1 MDASRDKVQS
11 VERALSILDC
21 FTMEKPEM
29 FLGEIAEKTKLSK
42 STTHR
47 LIATMVKCGY
57 VKQNEDNQKYSLN
70 LKLFRLGSIVG
81 GNMSL
86 RNVAL
91 SFMKDLC
98 GEISET
104 VGLNIVDENC
114 RVCIE
119 TVESAEV
126 VRNFVK
132 VGQQVHLCQGGSS
145 MVLLAYMP
153 ENQKLRIIDQ
163 GERDGQLLI
172 SKPELMHRL
181 EQIALNGYGSSVNER
196 IDGAFSVSAP
206 VFNHHG
212 HIIASLTA
220 AGPVQRLTEER
231 LPFLIDRVKQ
241 SAKQIS
247 SAMGYTVAQE
257 TDHKLINKWSDADG
271 FSSR

>member
-1 MDASRDKVQS
+1 
-11 VERALSILDC
+11 
-21 FTMEKPEM
+21 
-29 FLGEIAEKTKLSK
+29 
-42 STTHR
+42 
-47 LIATMVKCGY
+47 
-57 VKQNEDNQKYSLN
+57 
-70 LKLFRLGSIVG
+70 
-81 GNMSL
+81 MSL

-91 SFMKDLC
+91 LFMKDLC

-104 VGLNIVDENC
+104 VGLNIVDEHC

-132 VGQQVHLCQGGSS
+132 VGQQVHLCQGASS

-153 ENQKLRIIDQ
+153 ENQKRQIIEQ
-163 GERDGQLLI
+163 GERDGQLQI
-172 SKPELMHRL
+172 SKTELMQRL
-181 EQIALNGYGSSVNER
+181 EQITLKGYGSSVNDR

-212 HIIASLTA
+212 QIIASLTA
-220 AGPVQRLTEER
+220 AGPVQRLKEER

-247 SAMGYTVAQE
+247 SAMGHAAAQ
-257 TDHKLINKWSDADG
+257 
-271 FSSR
+271 